1 MLDMAAQQ
9 GFDVFLGIVG
19 DLLELVETNDA
30 GLVGLFQSLENF
42 LKRELRI
49 VHIAERKA
57 ESGHTRR
64 RVETE
69 VGTERFQRLHK
80 PKCHFL
86 AFAP

>member
-1 MLDMAAQQ
+1 MAAQQ
-9 GFDVFLGIVG
+9 GFDVFLRIVG

-30 GLVGLFQSLENF
+30 RLVGLLQGFEDF

-57 ESGHTRR
+57 EFGHPRR

-69 VGTERFQRLHK
+69 VGTERFQCLHK

-86 AFAP
+86 AFAS